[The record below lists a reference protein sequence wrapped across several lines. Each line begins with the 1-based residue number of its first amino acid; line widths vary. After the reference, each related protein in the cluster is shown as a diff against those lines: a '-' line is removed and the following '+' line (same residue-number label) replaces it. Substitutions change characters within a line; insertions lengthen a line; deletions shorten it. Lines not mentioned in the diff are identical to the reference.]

1 MSLEVAIKKQLGRF
15 TLNVSFSAGNE
26 VLALLGSSGCGKS
39 MTLRCIAGVERPDE
53 GRIVADG
60 RVLFDSARRIN
71 LPPQQ
76 RRVGLLFQNYALF
89 PNMTVE
95 QNIAAGL
102 GRGGKGSPLV
112 AEYLRRFRLEG
123 LEQHLPRQLSGGQQQ
138 RVALARMLI
147 TQPALLM
154 LDEPFSAL
162 DAHLRWELEQEVLSI
177 TRDFGGTTLLVSHN
191 RDEVYRIADSI
202 AVYSHGSIDRVGEKW
217 ALFRDPRTA
226 VTARLT
232 GCKNIAAARWTDHHL
247 EVPEWGLSLSAP
259 APGRPADC
267 VGLRAHYLQG
277 VKQPGENVFRYE
289 VVSSIE
295 DTFSVILM
303 IRPADAPQ
311 AQPIRWELSK
321 ADFAALPPGRL
332 VRIPPEALM
341 PLTGEATALPH

>member
-39 MTLRCIAGVERPDE
+39 MTLRCIAGVEQPDE

-259 APGRPADC
+259 TPGRPADC

-303 IRPADAPQ
+303 IRPADAPR

-341 PLTGEATALPH
+341 PLAGEATALPH

>member
-39 MTLRCIAGVERPDE
+39 MTLRCIAGVEQPDE

-102 GRGGKGSPLV
+102 GRGGKGSSLV
-112 AEYLRRFRLEG
+112 VEYLRRFRLEG

-217 ALFRDPRTA
+217 SLFRDPRTA

-232 GCKNIAAARWTDHHL
+232 GCKNIAAARWTGHHL

>member
-1 MSLEVAIKKQLGRF
+1 MSLEVAIKKQLGCF

-102 GRGGKGSPLV
+102 GRGGKGSSLV

-202 AVYSHGSIDRVGEKW
+202 AVYSHGSIDRVGKKW
-217 ALFRDPRTA
+217 SLFRDPRTA

-232 GCKNIAAARWTDHHL
+232 GCKNIAAARWTGHHL

-267 VGLRAHYLQG
+267 VGLRAHDLQG

-289 VVSSIE
+289 VASSIE

-303 IRPADAPQ
+303 IRPADAPR

>member
-39 MTLRCIAGVERPDE
+39 MTLRCIAGVEQPDE

-112 AEYLRRFRLEG
+112 AEYLRRFRLGG